1 MPWVKREYHLWLVFS
16 EVLSIPNCHPL
27 LLYFVTPGL
36 HFYPCK
42 RYPSLQRGA
51 WKSILSTLKHYH
63 ETEEH
68 MIFKDTITVIMLLRI
83 KSLGLLTPHNQK
95 ANTMVDEVPL
105 LLTTP
110 LGLLLEFE
118 VSVHVFF
125 LKLPTSMDMNYTC
138 SCLSANW
145 APSKDK
151 SNRMQMKKK
160 LTLEI
165 RKRQLQLIRRR
176 NVKLRLFFFKLI
188 TAETQKPSKS
198 LDSFT
203 LWLLVENCA

>member
-1 MPWVKREYHLWLVFS
+1 MSKKRISLVTCFFRGTKNPQ
-16 EVLSIPNCHPL
+16 LSSSFTLFCSPR
-27 LLYFVTPGL
+27 TP
-36 HFYPCK
+36 FYPCK

-83 KSLGLLTPHNQK
+83 RSLGLLTPHNQK

-125 LKLPTSMDMNYTC
+125 LKLSTSMDMNYTC

-176 NVKLRLFFFKLI
+176 NVKLRLSFFLNLLQLKHRSQVNDWTL
-188 TAETQKPSKS
+188 S
-198 LDSFT
+198 LYDC
-203 LWLLVENCA
+203 W